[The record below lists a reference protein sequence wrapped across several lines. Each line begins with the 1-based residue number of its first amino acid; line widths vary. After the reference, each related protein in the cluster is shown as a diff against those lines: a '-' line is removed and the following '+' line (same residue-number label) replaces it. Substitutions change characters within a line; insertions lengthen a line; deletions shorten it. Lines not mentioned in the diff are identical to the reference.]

1 MQSIQLED
9 QKCLSKK
16 HKIGSYIVL
25 LTACIC
31 YKFTITLHYV
41 HWLEQRSLQN
51 IFSFSIGQKEA
62 NCHLLYLFIRFWTVR
77 GNNSKNRLLWQA
89 T

>member
-1 MQSIQLED
+1 MQSIKLED
-9 QKCLSKK
+9 QKCLLKK
-16 HKIGSYIVL
+16 KIEISSYIVL

-51 IFSFSIGQKEA
+51 IFSFSVG
-62 NCHLLYLFIRFWTVR
+62 CML
-77 GNNSKNRLLWQA
+77 RLNFVMLK
-89 T
+89 